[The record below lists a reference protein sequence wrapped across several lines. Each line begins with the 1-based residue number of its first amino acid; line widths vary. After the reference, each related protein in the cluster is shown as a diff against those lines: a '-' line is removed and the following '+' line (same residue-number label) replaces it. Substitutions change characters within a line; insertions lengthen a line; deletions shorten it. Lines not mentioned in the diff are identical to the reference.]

1 LLNTVNLFIYRP
13 LRAYIRCTKPTPM
26 LHNYF
31 IIAWRNIIKHKLF
44 SLINIFGLSV
54 GIAFALLVSAYVWH
68 EASINSDLKNAD
80 NQYIIQS
87 KWKDPNMGY
96 GLTALAPMPKAL
108 KDKYPTLVA
117 NYYHWDGVS
126 SNVSKG
132 DKHFRESLQVG
143 DSTFLTTYG
152 FKLLHGDAKTALNDP
167 FSVVITDDRAIKYF
181 GKTDVVGETLNI
193 ENFKGEK
200 HDFVVQGVLDKL
212 SKNSVTNVI
221 EQSNSTFF
229 LSGAAAKFMGRSLD
243 GWNNTAIVGL
253 VELRPGVKPEALDAP
268 MRSLIKK
275 NAPPQIADNLTPYLV
290 PLKSYY
296 LEASNGL
303 VKKMLYTLSFIAL
316 FILLMA
322 VINFVNICISRSSQR
337 MKEMGIRKVLGG
349 LRKQLI
355 WQFLTESVL
364 MVFIATLFALGIYAI
379 ARPYFTEML
388 AADIDG
394 LFSFPLYFYLLPFA
408 LALVIGLIAGLYP
421 ALVLSSLK
429 SVDSLKGKLNQVKDN
444 VIFRKGLIAFQF
456 ATAAVVLISAIVVSK
471 QISLFFSKSLGYDKD
486 YVVYAQLPRDW
497 SKPGVQKMEGIRYR
511 LAQLPQVSSATLS
524 WEIPDGNNGGS
535 FRATR
540 MDADSASG
548 FSSQIMMA
556 DNQYAATYGL
566 KLKAGQFFMPQYM
579 QADSGKVV
587 INEMQSKLLGFANAK
602 DAIGQQFKALGSRDP
617 LSICGVVA
625 DFQFGSM
632 QSKMQP
638 VTFYNVNQTPFYRF
652 FSIKLR
658 PGNIQNSLEAVQKK
672 WAEVMPGAP
681 FEYNFMDEAL
691 AKMYK
696 TELQLKQAAY
706 LATGLAI
713 IIVLLGV
720 LGLISLS
727 VQKRTKEIGIRKV
740 LGSSVSHVM
749 MLFLKDF
756 LGTVVIAGLVAC
768 PLAYYLMQRW
778 LDNYAY
784 KINLTPL
791 PFIIAVLALTIV
803 TAILISIQTIKA
815 ASANPVKSLRSE

>member
-1 LLNTVNLFIYRP
+1 
-13 LRAYIRCTKPTPM
+13 M

-54 GIAFALLVSAYVWH
+54 GIAFTLLIASYVWH
-68 EASINSDLKNAD
+68 EININADLKNAD

-96 GLTALAPMPKAL
+96 VLTALAPMPKAL
-108 KDKYPTLVA
+108 KDEYPTLVA
-117 NYYHWDGVS
+117 NSYHWDGVS

-132 DKHFRESLQVG
+132 DKHFRESIQVG

-167 FSVVITDDRAIKYF
+167 FSVVITDNMAIKYF
-181 GKTDVVGETLNI
+181 GKTDVVGETLSI
-193 ENFKGEK
+193 ENFKGDK
-200 HDFVVQGVLDKL
+200 HDFVVNGVLDKL
-212 SKNSVTNVI
+212 SKNSVTNVSD
-221 EQSNSTFF
+221 QSNSTFF
-229 LSGAAAKFMGRSLD
+229 LPAAAAKFLGRSLD
-243 GWNNTAIVGL
+243 GWNNTVIVGL
-253 VELRPGVKPEALDAP
+253 IELRPGVKPTDLDGP
-268 MRSLIKK
+268 MRSLLKK
-275 NAPPQIADNLTPYLV
+275 NAPPQITANLTPYLV
-290 PLKSYY
+290 PLRSYY
-296 LEASNGL
+296 LEATNGL

-364 MVFIATLFALGIYAI
+364 MVFIATVFALGIYGL
-379 ARPYFTEML
+379 ARPYFAGLL
-388 AADIDG
+388 ATDING
-394 LFSFPLYFYLLPFA
+394 LFSFPLYFYLLPFT
-408 LALVIGLIAGLYP
+408 LALVIGLVAGFYP
-421 ALVLSSLK
+421 ALILSSLK

-444 VIFRKGLIAFQF
+444 VIFRKALIAFQF

-471 QISLFFSKSLGYDKD
+471 QINLFFSKNLGYDKD

-497 SKPGVQKMEGIRYR
+497 SKPGVQKMEGIKYR
-511 LAQLPQVSSATLS
+511 LAQMPQVNSITLS
-524 WEIPDGNNGGS
+524 WEIPDGNNSGS
-535 FRATR
+535 FRAQK
-540 MDADSASG
+540 MLGDSASA
-548 FSSQIMMA
+548 FSSQVLIA
-556 DNQYAATYGL
+556 DNQYALTYGL
-566 KLKAGQFFMPQYM
+566 KLKAGEFFKPQYM
-579 QADSGKVV
+579 QPDSAKVV
-587 INEMQSKLLGFANAK
+587 INEMQSKMLGFANAK
-602 DAIGQQFKALGSRDP
+602 DAIGRQFIAQGSRDP

-632 QSKMQP
+632 QGKIQP

-658 PGNIQNSLEAVQKK
+658 PGNIQSSLEALQKK

-681 FEYNFMDEAL
+681 FEYNFMDDAL

-696 TELQLKQAAY
+696 TELQLNQAAY

-727 VQKRTKEIGIRKV
+727 IQKRTKEIGIRKV
-740 LGSSVSHVM
+740 LGSSVNHVI
-749 MLFLKDF
+749 MLFMKDF
-756 LGTVVIAGLVAC
+756 LGTVVIAGVVAC
-768 PLAYYLMQRW
+768 PLAYYLMQHW

-784 KINLTPL
+784 KISLTPL
-791 PFIIAVLALTIV
+791 PFILAVLALTIV
-803 TAILISIQTIKA
+803 TAVLISIQTVKA
-815 ASANPVKSLRSE
+815 ALANPVKSLRSE

>member
-1 LLNTVNLFIYRP
+1 
-13 LRAYIRCTKPTPM
+13 M

-54 GIAFALLVSAYVWH
+54 GIAFTMLIAAYVWH
-68 EASINSDLKNAD
+68 EAEVNADLKNAE

-96 GLTALAPMPKAL
+96 PLTALAPMPKAL
-108 KDKYPTLVA
+108 KDEYPGLVA

-132 DKHFRESLQVG
+132 DMHFRESLQVG

-152 FKLLHGDAKTALNDP
+152 FKLLHGNAATALNDP
-167 FSVVITDDRAIKYF
+167 FSVVITEDRAVKYF
-181 GKTDVVGETLNI
+181 GKTDVVGETLSI
-193 ENFKGEK
+193 ENFKGER
-200 HDFVVQGVLDKL
+200 HDFVIRGVLDKL

-229 LSGAAAKFMGRSLD
+229 LPGAAAKFMGRNLE
-243 GWNNTAIVGL
+243 GWNNTVIVGL
-253 VELRPGVKPEALDAP
+253 VELRRGVNPEALTAP
-268 MRSLIKK
+268 MLSLIKK
-275 NAPPQIADNLTPYLV
+275 NAPPQISANLTPYLV
-290 PLKSYY
+290 PLSKYY
-296 LEASNGL
+296 LEGNNGL
-303 VKKMLYTLSFIAL
+303 VKKMLYTLSSIAL

-364 MVFIATLFALGIYAI
+364 MVLIATLVALGIYGL
-379 ARPYFTEML
+379 ARPYFASLL
-388 AADIDG
+388 ATDIGG
-394 LFSFPLYFYLLPFA
+394 LFSFPLYFYLMPFA

-421 ALVLSSLK
+421 ALVLSALK

-444 VIFRKGLIAFQF
+444 VLFRKGLIAFQF
-456 ATAAVVLISAIVVSK
+456 ATAAVVLIGAIVVSK
-471 QISLFFSKSLGYDKD
+471 QINLFFGKSLGYDKD

-511 LAQLPQVSSATLS
+511 LAQLPQVSAVSLS

-535 FRATR
+535 FQATK
-540 MDADSASG
+540 MNADSASG
-548 FSSQIMMA
+548 FTSQVLAA

-566 KLKAGQFFMPQYM
+566 KLKAGQFFMPQYV
-579 QADSGKVV
+579 QADSAKVV
-587 INEMQSKLLGFANAK
+587 INEMQARMLGFANAK
-602 DAIGQQFKALGSRDP
+602 DAIGQQFRALGSRDP
-617 LSICGVVA
+617 LFICGVVA

-632 QSKMQP
+632 QAKMQP
-638 VTFYNVNQTPFYRF
+638 VTFYNVNQTTLYRY

-658 PGNIQNSLEAVQKK
+658 QGNIQGSLEALQRK

-681 FEYNFMDEAL
+681 FEYNFMDDAI

-749 MLFLKDF
+749 MLFMKEF
-756 LGTVVIAGLVAC
+756 LGIVLIAGLVAC
-768 PLAYYLMQRW
+768 PLAWYMTQHW
-778 LDNYAY
+778 LDNYATR
-784 KINLTPL
+784 ISLGPA
-791 PFIIAVLALTIV
+791 PFVLAVLALTAV
-803 TAILISIQTIKA
+803 TAVLISLQTLKA
-815 ASANPVKSLRSE
+815 ALANPVKSLRSE

>member
-1 LLNTVNLFIYRP
+1 
-13 LRAYIRCTKPTPM
+13 M

-31 IIAWRNIIKHKLF
+31 TIAWRNIIKHKLF

-68 EASINSDLKNAD
+68 EASINSDLKNAE

-87 KWKDPNMGY
+87 KWRDPNMGY
-96 GLTALAPMPKAL
+96 ALTALAAMPKAL
-108 KDKYPTLVA
+108 KDGYPTLVA

-152 FKLLHGDAKTALNDP
+152 FKLLHGDPKTALNDP

-181 GKTDVVGETLNI
+181 GRTDVIGETLNI

-221 EQSNSTFF
+221 EQSNSTLF
-229 LSGAAAKFMGRSLD
+229 LPGAAAKFMGRSLD

-253 VELRPGVKPEALDAP
+253 IELRPGIKPEALNGP
-268 MRSLIKK
+268 MLNLMKK
-275 NAPPQIADNLTPYLV
+275 NAIPQISNNLTPYLV
-290 PLKSYY
+290 SLKAYY
-296 LEASNGL
+296 LENNNRL
-303 VKKMLYTLSFIAL
+303 IKKMLYTLSFIAL

-349 LRKQLI
+349 LRQQLI

-364 MVFIATLFALGIYAI
+364 MVFIATLVALAIYAI
-379 ARPYFTEML
+379 GRPYFSRLL
-388 AADIDG
+388 ATDVNG
-394 LFSFPLYFYLLPFA
+394 LFSFPPSFYLLPFA
-408 LALVIGLIAGLYP
+408 LALAIGLIAGLYP

-444 VIFRKGLIAFQF
+444 VIFRKALIAFQF
-456 ATAAVVLISAIVVSK
+456 VTAAVVLISAIIVSK
-471 QISLFFSKSLGYDKD
+471 QINLFFSKSLGYDKD

-511 LAQLPQVSSATLS
+511 LAQLPQVSSVALS

-535 FRATR
+535 FRATK
-540 MDADSASG
+540 MDADSAAG
-548 FSSQIMMA
+548 FSSQTLMA

-566 KLKAGQFFMPQYM
+566 KVIAGQFFMPQYT
-579 QADSGKVV
+579 QADSAKVV
-587 INEMQSKLLGFANAK
+587 INDTQAKLLGFANTR

-617 LSICGVVA
+617 LTICGVVA
-625 DFQFGSM
+625 DFQFNSM
-632 QSKMQP
+632 QNKIQP
-638 VTFYNVNQTPFYRF
+638 VTFYNVNQTTFYRY
-652 FSIKLR
+652 FSIKLK
-658 PGNIQNSLEAVQKK
+658 PGNVQSSLEILQKK

-681 FEYNFMDEAL
+681 FEYNFMDDAL

-727 VQKRTKEIGIRKV
+727 IQKRTKEIGIRKV

-749 MLFLKDF
+749 MLFMKDF
-756 LGTVVIAGLVAC
+756 LGTVIIAGSVAC
-768 PLAYYLMQRW
+768 PLAYFMMQHW
-778 LDNYAY
+778 LNNYAY
-784 KINLTPL
+784 KITLTPV
-791 PFIIAVLALTIV
+791 PFILAVLTLTIV

-815 ASANPVKSLRSE
+815 ALANPVKSLRSE

>member
-1 LLNTVNLFIYRP
+1 
-13 LRAYIRCTKPTPM
+13 M

-31 IIAWRNIIKHKLF
+31 IIAWRNITGHKLF

-54 GIAFALLVSAYVWH
+54 GIAFTMLVGSYVWH
-68 EASINSDLKNAD
+68 EASVNSDLKNAE

-87 KWKDPNMGY
+87 KWRDPNMGY
-96 GLTALAPMPKAL
+96 TLTALAPLPKAL
-108 KDKYPTLVA
+108 KDEYPTLVA

-167 FSVVITDDRAIKYF
+167 FSVVITEDRAIKYF
-181 GKTDVVGETLNI
+181 GKTDVIGETVNI

-200 HDFVVQGVLDKL
+200 HDFVIQGVLDKL
-212 SKNSVTNVI
+212 NKNSVTNVI
-221 EQSNSTFF
+221 DQSNSTFF
-229 LSGAAAKFMGRSLD
+229 LPGASAKFMGRSLD
-243 GWNNTAIVGL
+243 GWLNTMVVGL

-268 MRSLIKK
+268 MRNLIKK
-275 NAPPQIADNLTPYLV
+275 NAPERITANLTQYLI
-290 PLKSYY
+290 PLKDYY
-296 LEASNGL
+296 LETNNGL

-355 WQFLTESVL
+355 WQFLIESVL
-364 MVFIATLFALGIYAI
+364 MVFIATLVALLIYAV
-379 ARPYFTEML
+379 ARPYFAELL
-388 AADIDG
+388 ATDIKG
-394 LFSFPLYFYLLPFA
+394 LFSFPLYIYPLPFV
-408 LALVIGLIAGLYP
+408 LALLIGLVAGLYP

-444 VIFRKGLIAFQF
+444 VIFRKALIAFQF
-456 ATAAVVLISAIVVSK
+456 ATAAVVLICAMVVSK
-471 QISLFFSKSLGYDKD
+471 QINLFFSKSLGYDKD
-486 YVVYAQLPRDW
+486 YVVSAQLPRDW

-511 LAQLPQVSSATLS
+511 LAQLPQVSSIALS

-540 MDADSASG
+540 MDADSAAG
-548 FSSQIMMA
+548 FSSQVLMT
-556 DNQYAATYGL
+556 DNQYALTYGL
-566 KLKAGQFFMPQYM
+566 KVLAGQFFMPQYV
-579 QADSGKVV
+579 QADSAKVV
-587 INEMQSKLLGFANAK
+587 INEMQAKALGFANPK
-602 DAIGQQFKALGSRDP
+602 DAIGRQFKAIGSADP

-632 QSKMQP
+632 QTKIQP
-638 VTFYNVNQTPFYRF
+638 VTIYNINQTTFYRY
-652 FSIKLR
+652 FSIKLK
-658 PGNIQNSLEAVQKK
+658 PGNMQSSLEALQKK

-681 FEYNFMDEAL
+681 FEYSFMDESL

-740 LGSSVSHVM
+740 LGSSVNHIM

-756 LGTVVIAGLVAC
+756 LGTVLIAGLVAC
-768 PLAYYLMQRW
+768 PLAWYLMQHW

-784 KINLTPL
+784 KISLTPM
-791 PFIIAVLALTIV
+791 PFLIAVLALTLV
-803 TAILISIQTIKA
+803 TAVLISIQTVKA
-815 ASANPVKSLRSE
+815 ALANPVKSLRSE

>member
-1 LLNTVNLFIYRP
+1 
-13 LRAYIRCTKPTPM
+13 M

-54 GIAFALLVSAYVWH
+54 GIAFTLLIASYVWH
-68 EASINSDLKNAD
+68 EVNINSDLKNAK

-87 KWKDPNMGY
+87 RWKDPNMGY
-96 GLTALAPMPKAL
+96 PLTALAPMPKAL
-108 KDKYPTLVA
+108 KDEYPGLVA

-132 DKHFRESLQVG
+132 DMHFRESLQVG

-152 FKLLHGDAKTALNDP
+152 FKLLHGNPATALNDP

-181 GKTDVVGETLNI
+181 GKTDVVGETLSI
-193 ENFKGEK
+193 ENFKGER
-200 HDFVVQGVLDKL
+200 HDFVIKGVLDKL

-229 LSGAAAKFMGRSLD
+229 LPGAAAKFMGRSLD
-243 GWNNTAIVGL
+243 GWNNTVVVGL
-253 VELRPGVKPEALDAP
+253 LELRPGVKPEALTGP
-268 MRSLIKK
+268 MLSLIKK
-275 NAPPQIADNLTPYLV
+275 NAPPQISANLTPYLV
-290 PLKSYY
+290 PLSQYY
-296 LEASNGL
+296 LEGNNGL
-303 VKKMLYTLSFIAL
+303 VKKMLYTLSSIAL

-364 MVFIATLFALGIYAI
+364 MVLIATLVALGIYGL
-379 ARPYFTEML
+379 ARPYFASLL
-388 AADIDG
+388 ATDIGG
-394 LFSFPLYFYLLPFA
+394 LVSFPLYFYLLPIA
-408 LALVIGLIAGLYP
+408 LALAIGLIAGLYP
-421 ALVLSSLK
+421 ALVLSALK

-444 VIFRKGLIAFQF
+444 VLFRKALIAFQF
-456 ATAAVVLISAIVVSK
+456 ATAAVVLIGAIVVSK
-471 QISLFFSKSLGYDKD
+471 QINLFFGKSLGYDKD

-511 LAQLPQVSSATLS
+511 LAQLPQVSAVSLS

-535 FRATR
+535 IQATR
-540 MDADSASG
+540 MDADSASA
-548 FSSQIMMA
+548 FSSQVLAA

-579 QADSGKVV
+579 QADSAKVV
-587 INEMQSKLLGFANAK
+587 INEMQARMLGFANPK
-602 DAIGQQFKALGSRDP
+602 DAIGQQFRALGSRDP

-625 DFQFGSM
+625 DFQFASM
-632 QSKMQP
+632 QAKMQP
-638 VTFYNVNQTPFYRF
+638 VTFYNVNQTTFYRY

-658 PGNIQNSLEAVQKK
+658 PGNIQSSLEALQRK

-681 FEYNFMDEAL
+681 FEYNFMDDAL

-740 LGSSVSHVM
+740 LGSSISHVM
-749 MLFLKDF
+749 MLFMKDF
-756 LGTVVIAGLVAC
+756 LGTVLIAGLVAC
-768 PLAYYLMQRW
+768 PLAWYMMQRW
-778 LDNYAY
+778 LDNYATR
-784 KINLTPL
+784 ISLGPA
-791 PFIIAVLALTIV
+791 PFVLAVLALTAV
-803 TAILISIQTIKA
+803 TAVLISLQTLKA
-815 ASANPVKSLRSE
+815 ALANPVKSLRSE

>member
-1 LLNTVNLFIYRP
+1 
-13 LRAYIRCTKPTPM
+13 M
-26 LHNYF
+26 LQNYF

-54 GIAFALLVSAYVWH
+54 GIAFTMLVGSYVWH
-68 EASINSDLKNAD
+68 EASVNSDLKNAE

-87 KWKDPNMGY
+87 KWRDPNMGY
-96 GLTALAPMPKAL
+96 ALQALAPMPKAL
-108 KDKYPTLVA
+108 KDGYPTLVA

-126 SNVSKG
+126 SNVTKG

-143 DSTFLTTYG
+143 DSTFLVTYG
-152 FKLLHGDAKTALNDP
+152 FKLLHGDASTALNDA
-167 FSVVITDDRAIKYF
+167 FSVVITEDKAIKYF
-181 GKTDVVGETLNI
+181 GKTDVIGETLSI
-193 ENFKGEK
+193 ENFKGDK

-229 LSGAAAKFMGRSLD
+229 LPGAAAKFIGRSLD
-243 GWNNTAIVGL
+243 GWNNTVVVGL
-253 VELRPGVKPEALDAP
+253 VELRPGVKPEALNGP
-268 MRSLIKK
+268 MLSLMKK
-275 NAPPQIADNLTPYLV
+275 NAPEQISANLTPYLV
-290 PLKSYY
+290 PLSKYY
-296 LEASNGL
+296 LENNNGL

-364 MVFIATLFALGIYAI
+364 MVFIATVVALGIYALG
-379 ARPYFTEML
+379 RPYFAELL
-388 AADIDG
+388 ATDIKG
-394 LFSFPLYFYLLPFA
+394 LFSFPLYFYPLPFA

-444 VIFRKGLIAFQF
+444 VIFRKALIAFQF
-456 ATAAVVLISAIVVSK
+456 ATAAVVLISAMVVSK
-471 QISLFFSKSLGYDKD
+471 QINLFFSKSLGYDKD

-497 SKPGVQKMEGIRYR
+497 SKPGVQKMEGIKYR
-511 LAQLPQVSSATLS
+511 LAQLPQVSSVSLS

-535 FRATR
+535 FRATKI
-540 MDADSASG
+540 DADSAAG
-548 FSSQIMMA
+548 FSSQTLMA

-566 KLKAGQFFMPQYM
+566 KIKAGQFFMPQYV
-579 QADSGKVV
+579 QADSAKVV
-587 INEMQSKLLGFANAK
+587 INETQAKALGFTNPN
-602 DAIGQQFKALGSRDP
+602 DAIGKQFKAIGSPDP

-632 QSKMQP
+632 QGKIQP
-638 VTFYNVNQTPFYRF
+638 VTFYNVNQTTFYRY
-652 FSIKLR
+652 FSVKLR
-658 PGNIQNSLEAVQKK
+658 PGNIQNSLKILQKK

-681 FEYNFMDEAL
+681 FEYNFMDDAL

-696 TELQLKQAAY
+696 TELQLKHAAY
-706 LATGLAI
+706 LATGLSI

-727 VQKRTKEIGIRKV
+727 IQKRTKEIGIRKV
-740 LGSSVSHVM
+740 LGSSVNHVM
-749 MLFLKDF
+749 MLFMKDF

-768 PLAYYLMQRW
+768 PLAYYLMQHW

-784 KINLTPL
+784 KISLTPM
-791 PFIIAVLALTIV
+791 PFVIAVLALTFV
-803 TAILISIQTIKA
+803 TAVLICIQTVKA
-815 ASANPVKSLRSE
+815 ALANPVKSLRSE

>member
-1 LLNTVNLFIYRP
+1 
-13 LRAYIRCTKPTPM
+13 M

-31 IIAWRNIIKHKLF
+31 IIAWRNIVKHKLF

-54 GIAFALLVSAYVWH
+54 GIAFTLLVSAYVWH
-68 EASINSDLKNAD
+68 EAGVNLDLKNAE

-87 KWKDPNMGY
+87 KWRDPNMGNT
-96 GLTALAPMPKAL
+96 LTALAPLPKAL
-108 KDKYPTLVA
+108 KDEYPTLVA

-152 FKLLHGDAKTALNDP
+152 FKLLHGDANTALNDP
-167 FSVVITDDRAIKYF
+167 FSVVITEDRAIKYF

-200 HDFVVQGVLDKL
+200 HDFVVQGVLAKL
-212 SKNSVTNVI
+212 GKNSVTNVI
-221 EQSNSTFF
+221 DQSNSTFF
-229 LSGAAAKFMGRSLD
+229 LPGAAAKFMGRSLD
-243 GWNNTAIVGL
+243 GWSNTMIVGL
-253 VELRPGVKPEALDAP
+253 VELRPGVKPEALDGP
-268 MRSLIKK
+268 MRSLLKK
-275 NAPPQIADNLTPYLV
+275 NAPEQISANLTQYLV
-290 PLKSYY
+290 PLKDYY
-296 LEASNGL
+296 LEANNGL
-303 VKKMLYTLSFIAL
+303 IKTMLYTLSSIAL

-355 WQFLTESVL
+355 WQFLIESVL
-364 MVFIATLFALGIYAI
+364 MVFIATLIALGIYAI
-379 ARPYFTEML
+379 GRPYF
-388 AADIDG
+388 AAFLDTDISG
-394 LFSFPLYFYLLPFA
+394 LFSFPLYVYPLPFL

-444 VIFRKGLIAFQF
+444 VIFRKALIAFQF
-456 ATAAVVLISAIVVSK
+456 ATAAVVLIGAIVVSK
-471 QISLFFSKSLGYDKD
+471 QINLFFSKNLGYDKD

-511 LAQLPQVSSATLS
+511 MAQLPQVSSVTLS

-535 FRATR
+535 FRAAKI
-540 MDADSASG
+540 DADSASG
-548 FSSQIMMA
+548 FDSQTLMT
-556 DNQYAATYGL
+556 DNQYAITYGL
-566 KLKAGQFFMPQYM
+566 KVLAGQFFMPQYT
-579 QADSGKVV
+579 QADSAKVV
-587 INEMQSKLLGFANAK
+587 INQTQAKLLGFN
-602 DAIGQQFKALGSRDP
+602 DPQQAIGQQFKAIGSPDP

-632 QSKMQP
+632 QSKIQP
-638 VTFYNVNQTPFYRF
+638 ITFYNVNQTTFYRY
-652 FSIKLR
+652 FSIKLK
-658 PGNIQNSLEAVQKK
+658 PGNIQNSLEVLQKK

-681 FEYNFMDEAL
+681 FEYGFMDEAL

-740 LGSSVSHVM
+740 LGSSVGHIIS
-749 MLFLKDF
+749 LFLKDF
-756 LGTVVIAGLVAC
+756 LGTVAIAALVAC
-768 PLAYYLMQRW
+768 PLAWYIMQHW
-778 LDNYAY
+778 LNNYAC
-784 KINLTPL
+784 KISLSPM
-791 PFIIAVLALTIV
+791 PFAIAVLALAAV
-803 TAILISIQTIKA
+803 TAVLISIQTVKA
-815 ASANPVKSLRSE
+815 ALANPVKSLRSE